1 MSNKLEK
8 LLSEVDELIDD
19 YKGEE
24 AHSVLLQNF
33 DLKVGDPKVV
43 ERFAKCFY
51 ILANCEDDQQKRA
64 ELLTEGRGFA
74 VRGLATEP
82 ENFELLKYAAA
93 LTGVLA
99 EQSEETRERI
109 NLGHEFKNYL
119 DKALTIESND
129 LMLLHMRGRFHYHI
143 ASIGILE
150 RGVAALFFRTIPSA
164 SYEDAL
170 RDFLAMEEQT
180 QETESAVD
188 NLLYI
193 GKCYKQMGQK
203 EKAIEYLSKIATG
216 IPVDS
221 MDAEHMS
228 EARDLL
234 LDLDPNFQFDDEEE
248 SSEAITQ

>member
-1 MSNKLEK
+1 MSSELEK
-8 LLSEVDELIDD
+8 LLRDVDNLIDD
-19 YKGEE
+19 YNGEE
-24 AHSVLLQNF
+24 AHSLLLQNF
-33 DLKVGDPKVV
+33 GWTAEDPKVV

-51 ILANCEDDQQKRA
+51 ILANCEYDQQKRA
-64 ELLTEGRGFA
+64 ELLAKGRDFA

-99 EQSEETRERI
+99 EQSEETRDRI

-119 DKALTIESND
+119 DKALTIEPND
-129 LMLLHMRGRFHYHI
+129 HMLLHMRGRFHYHI
-143 ASIGILE
+143 AGIGILE

-164 SYEDAL
+164 TYEDAL

-203 EKAIEYLSKIATG
+203 EKAIEYLSKLSSI
-216 IPVDS
+216 
-221 MDAEHMS
+221 
-228 EARDLL
+228 LL
-234 LDLDPNFQFDDEEE
+234 LFME
-248 SSEAITQ
+248 SHLISDRKRNSNRLNGRRTHV